1 MQHIIILDPSEE
13 YARTYGSIIKEIG
26 DFEVF
31 WAASY
36 EAYMAEEERRTPVAL
51 VIADLQLPDT
61 TQGLHALRRMRL
73 NPRLMAVPVIVVTE
87 LPEREGRGICA
98 GLDVSDYIL
107 KPFRTERLRKTLIPL
122 LNQPGDYSGRFSE
135 AEAVMLPPLEYMERE
150 LRIAVRMKSAL
161 SLLII
166 TRLSLPDAARPLS
179 EAEDTLVMLRVIRSC
194 LRMTDQA
201 FANEAGDIA
210 VVLPATEAAGAER
223 ALRKI
228 AGALCEQIPLPEG
241 HSCDEYYGVA
251 VSYPEDGE
259 TLEELIRE
267 AFTKIDSKR
276 QLETVSSR
284 LHRNMA
290 QANYQYRRAQR
301 F

>member
-1 MQHIIILDPSEE
+1 
-13 YARTYGSIIKEIG
+13 
-26 DFEVF
+26 
-31 WAASY
+31 
-36 EAYMAEEERRTPVAL
+36 
-51 VIADLQLPDT
+51 
-61 TQGLHALRRMRL
+61 
-73 NPRLMAVPVIVVTE
+73 
-87 LPEREGRGICA
+87 
-98 GLDVSDYIL
+98 
-107 KPFRTERLRKTLIPL
+107 
-122 LNQPGDYSGRFSE
+122 
-135 AEAVMLPPLEYMERE
+135 
-150 LRIAVRMKSAL
+150 
-161 SLLII
+161 
-166 TRLSLPDAARPLS
+166 
-179 EAEDTLVMLRVIRSC
+179 MLRVIRSC